1 MESGSDSGGAGV
13 GELGIE
19 TASPHAPR
27 VIGAAIRMW
36 AQQQIQLS
44 SPAEL
49 GLSEG
54 NPKLSQ
60 RSGAMISQANNS
72 APVNSSRSTAAKRNR
87 NWSLEPIIVKY
98 HAKRRER
105 SMNARA
111 LEDSSAKTRRTLRGA
126 CEIDRQPYLMRSLP
140 QAPHCMREIKSDA

>member
-19 TASPHAPR
+19 TTSPHAPR
-27 VIGAAIRMW
+27 VIGAGIRMW

-72 APVNSSRSTAAKRNR
+72 APVSSSMSTAAIRNP
-87 NWSLEPIIVKY
+87 NWNLVPTMVEY
-98 HAKRRER
+98 HAKRR
-105 SMNARA
+105 N
-111 LEDSSAKTRRTLRGA
+111 K
-126 CEIDRQPYLMRSLP
+126 Q
-140 QAPHCMREIKSDA
+140 